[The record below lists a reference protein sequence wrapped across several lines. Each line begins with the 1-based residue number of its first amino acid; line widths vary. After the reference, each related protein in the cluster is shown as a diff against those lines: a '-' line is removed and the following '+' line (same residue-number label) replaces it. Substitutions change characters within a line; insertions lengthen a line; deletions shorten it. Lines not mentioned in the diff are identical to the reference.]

1 MDISREEEICKASL
15 RLFKLQGQTGDKRS
29 LLVKFRSQHSNKLI
43 TSKEI
48 SCDESGWQSFDV
60 TDSVKT
66 WVSNPNSNKG
76 FKVERLDKDD
86 PFCDIKFATN
96 EHEAKKPILVIFSND
111 AKRERCLEN
120 KTFALSINRTK
131 RKYTILTKKRLKRR
145 STDSSCRRVDM
156 TVEFNLAWSYWDTMV
171 IKPKVKNIYKCSG
184 NCKVHSSKTIHALVQ
199 SILSETQ
206 PASLPNIKSPC
217 CAPND
222 FRPMAV
228 LFVISHVPTLKFI
241 KNMIVS
247 SCACR

>member
-1 MDISREEEICKASL
+1 MDISRGEKICKASL
-15 RLFKLQGQTGDKRS
+15 RLFKLHAQTEDKRS
-29 LLVKFRSQHSNKLI
+29 LLVEFRSQHSNKLI

-48 SCDESGWQSFDV
+48 SCNESGWQSFDV

-76 FKVERLDKDD
+76 FKVKPLDKDD

-96 EHEAKKPILVIFSND
+96 EHEAKKPVLVIFSND
-111 AKRERCLEN
+111 AKQEHSLEN
-120 KTFALSINRTK
+120 KTFAVNIKRTK
-131 RKYTILTKKRLKRR
+131 SNYAILTKKQRKRR
-145 STDSSCRRVDM
+145 STDSRCRRVDM
-156 TVEFNLAWSYWDTMV
+156 TVEFNLAWSYWDAMV
-171 IKPKVKNIYKCSG
+171 IEPKVKNIYRCSG
-184 NCKVHSSKTIHALVQ
+184 NCGIHSSETLHAFVQ

-222 FRPMAV
+222 FRSMAV
-228 LFVISHVPTLKFI
+228 LSVISGVPTLQFI